1 MKKIVLII
9 DDNAMVRQTLED
21 RIESMGFDFDSADCQ
36 TAAMDLM
43 QKRSYDLILLDQ
55 ELPVKKGKPTQ
66 KQVGRNLL
74 VQIRQDANNE
84 ATPVIVVTAHDGDDS
99 VAIADL
105 FHNGANY
112 FIHKPQIGMLEEK
125 IRMVLDKHELKARKP
140 KPADTSAVSKE
151 RPFSGGQLRIREEG
165 IFLDD
170 IRLASTGT
178 TIGRILRELCK
189 KTISGKRRA
198 QSCKELAETLNLARG
213 DKAVAEAV
221 SPFRKSVIEKLRE
234 AGFAADEDA
243 VIARGRGGYELA
255 AMIEAESEVVISV
268 TSSPSRDPSPEE
280 RQQWFITQAE
290 EGKKPSKALYM
301 KQFDQSE
308 STWKRDLKG
317 ITLVLE
323 IVGTGAGAYYRPKKK
338 RLGGLSK

>member
-9 DDNAMVRQTLED
+9 DDNAMVRQALED

-36 TAAMDLM
+36 TAATDLL

-55 ELPVKKGKPTQ
+55 ELPIKKGKPTH

-74 VQIRQDANNE
+74 VYIRQDANNE
-84 ATPVIVVTAHDGDDS
+84 STPVIVVTAHDGDDS

-112 FIHKPQIGMLEEK
+112 FIHKPQISMLEEK
-125 IRMVLDKHELKARKP
+125 IRLVLAKHEQKARKP
-140 KPADTSAVSKE
+140 KAAGTSAVPKE
-151 RPFSGGQLRIREEG
+151 RPFSGGKLTFRKEG

-170 IRLASTGT
+170 IRLVSAGT

-189 KTISGKRRA
+189 RTSSGKRRA
-198 QSCKELAETLNLARG
+198 QSCKELAETLNLERG

-221 SPFRKSVIEKLRE
+221 SPFRKTVIDKLRE

-255 AMIEAESEVVISV
+255 ATIEAESEVV
-268 TSSPSRDPSPEE
+268 TAEASSPCEPTPEE
-280 RQQWFITQAE
+280 RQQWFIAQAE
-290 EGKKPSKALYM
+290 EGRKPSKARYM
-301 KQFDQSE
+301 HQFGPSE

-323 IVGTGAGAYYRPKKK
+323 MVGTGAGAYYRTKKK
-338 RLGGLSK
+338 RLGSSAS

>member
-1 MKKIVLII
+1 MKKTILII
-9 DDNAMVRQTLED
+9 DDNDKVRQTLEY
-21 RIESMGFDFDSADCQ
+21 RIESMGFDLDSADCQ
-36 TAAMDLM
+36 TAATALL
-43 QKRSYDLILLDQ
+43 QKRRYDLILLDQ
-55 ELPVKKGKPTQ
+55 ELPVKKGKPTH

-74 VQIRQDANNE
+74 VHIRQDANNE
-84 ATPVIVVTAHDGDDS
+84 STPVIVVTAHDGDDS

-105 FHNGANY
+105 FHDGADY
-112 FIHKPQIGMLEEK
+112 FIHKPQISMLEEK
-125 IRMVLDKHELKARKP
+125 IRSVLAKHEQKAKRP
-140 KPADTSAVSKE
+140 KNAGTPIVSKE
-151 RPFSGGQLRIREEG
+151 RPFPGGKLTIREEG

-170 IRLASTGT
+170 IRLASTAT

-189 KTISGKRRA
+189 RTSSGKRRA
-198 QSCKELAETLNLARG
+198 QSCKELAETLHLARG

-221 SPFRKSVIEKLRE
+221 SPFRKTVIEKLWE

-255 AMIEAESEVVISV
+255 ATIEAESEVAVAEAS
-268 TSSPSRDPSPEE
+268 TRREPTPED
-280 RQQWFITQAE
+280 RRQWFITQAE

-317 ITLVLE
+317 ITPFLE
-323 IVGTGAGAYYRPKKK
+323 MVGTGAGAYYRSKKK
-338 RLGGLSK
+338 RLEGSSK

>member
-1 MKKIVLII
+1 MKKTVLII
-9 DDNAMVRQTLED
+9 DDNDKVLRTLED
-21 RIESMGFDFDSADCQ
+21 RIESMGFDFDTADCQ
-36 TAAMDLM
+36 TAATALL

-55 ELPVKKGKPTQ
+55 ELPIKKGKPTH

-84 ATPVIVVTAHDGDDS
+84 STPVIVVTAHDGDDS
-99 VAIADL
+99 IAIADL

-125 IRMVLDKHELKARKP
+125 IRSVLAKHEQKTRKP
-140 KPADTSAVSKE
+140 KAAGSSAVSKE
-151 RPFSGGQLRIREEG
+151 RPFPGGKLTFREEG

-170 IRLASTGT
+170 IRLASSST

-189 KTISGKRRA
+189 RMNSGKRRA
-198 QSCKELAETLNLARG
+198 QSCKELAETLHLARG

-221 SPFRKSVIEKLRE
+221 SPFRKTVIENLRE

-255 AMIEAESEVVISV
+255 ANIEAESEVVIKEA
-268 TSSPSRDPSPEE
+268 SSPREPTPEE
-280 RQQWFITQAE
+280 RQQWFIAHAE
-290 EGKKPSKALYM
+290 EGKKPSKAIYM
-301 KQFDQSE
+301 KRFGQSE

-317 ITLVLE
+317 ITLILE
-323 IVGTGAGAYYRPKKK
+323 MVGTGTGAYYRPKNK
-338 RLGGLSK
+338 RLNSLR

>member
-1 MKKIVLII
+1 MKKTVLII
-9 DDNAMVRQTLED
+9 DDNDRVLRTLED

-36 TAAMDLM
+36 VAATALL
-43 QKRSYDLILLDQ
+43 QKRRYDLILLDQ
-55 ELPVKKGKPTQ
+55 ELPVKKGKPTH

-74 VQIRQDANNE
+74 VHIRQDANNE
-84 ATPVIVVTAHDGDDS
+84 STPVIVVTAHDGDDS

-105 FHNGANY
+105 FHDGADY
-112 FIHKPQIGMLEEK
+112 FIHKPQISMLEEK
-125 IRMVLDKHELKARKP
+125 IRSVLAKHEQKAQKP
-140 KPADTSAVSKE
+140 KTAVTSIVSKE
-151 RPFSGGQLRIREEG
+151 RPFPGGKLTIREEG

-170 IRLASTGT
+170 IRLASTAT

-189 KTISGKRRA
+189 RTSSGKRRA
-198 QSCKELAETLNLARG
+198 QSCKELAETLHLARG

-221 SPFRKSVIEKLRE
+221 SPFRKTVIEKLRE

-255 AMIEAESEVVISV
+255 AIIEAESEVVISV
-268 TSSPSRDPSPEE
+268 TSSPPRDPSPEE

-317 ITLVLE
+317 ITPFLE
-323 IVGTGAGAYYRPKKK
+323 MVGTGAGAYYRSKKK
-338 RLGGLSK
+338 RLGGSSK

>member
-36 TAAMDLM
+36 TAATDLL

-55 ELPVKKGKPTQ
+55 ELPIKKGKPTH

-74 VQIRQDANNE
+74 VHIRQDANNE
-84 ATPVIVVTAHDGDDS
+84 STPVIVVTAHDGDDS
-99 VAIADL
+99 VAISDL

-125 IRMVLDKHELKARKP
+125 IRLVMDKQEQKARKP
-140 KPADTSAVSKE
+140 KIAGTSIMSKE
-151 RPFSGGQLRIREEG
+151 RPFPGGKLRIREEG

-170 IRLASTGT
+170 IRLASTAT

-189 KTISGKRRA
+189 RTSSGKRRA
-198 QSCKELAETLNLARG
+198 MSCKELAENLNLARG

-221 SPFRKSVIEKLRE
+221 SPFRKTVIEKLRE

-255 AMIEAESEVVISV
+255 AIVEAESEVVISAA
-268 TSSPSRDPSPEE
+268 SSPPRDPSPEE
-280 RQQWFITQAE
+280 RQQWFITQSE

-301 KQFDQSE
+301 KKFDQSE

-317 ITLVLE
+317 ITPFLE
-323 IVGTGAGAYYRPKKK
+323 MVGTGAGAYYRPKKK